1 MQIMD
6 SAFSVF
12 ALAIAFALIGL
23 NVYIT
28 SKILNVTD
36 LTCDGSVAIGG
47 CLYGA
52 LVVTGVNPVIAFILA
67 MFSGTLSGMV
77 TSSFKNN
84 LKIDTVLASVM
95 TLTGLQTF
103 IAKFYSFGQYGIANQ
118 SKTILGTLS
127 AVDNFIIVSI
137 VVTILGIFIYKVL
150 NSEYGLAMRAYGGGM
165 IISESLGI
173 DSRHMLMIG
182 LAMGNGISA
191 LAGALI
197 VQITGSFTVNMGSG
211 AFIFGLA
218 TLVIGQRL
226 FDMNNLK
233 TAVIG
238 CISISVIYKI
248 ILEMAT
254 VSGAESLGLEFD
266 NLLSVIILIFFR
278 SIVQSTDRGAYLEN
292 V

>member
-6 SAFSVF
+6 SAFSVI

-28 SKILNVTD
+28 SKILNITD

-52 LVVTGVNPVIAFILA
+52 LVVTGVNPIIAFILA
-67 MFSGTLSGMV
+67 IFCGALSGMV

-84 LKIDTVLASVM
+84 LKIDTVLASIM

-103 IAKFYSFGQYGIANQ
+103 ISKFYSFGQYGITNQ
-118 SKTILGTLS
+118 GKTILGSLS
-127 AVDNFIIVSI
+127 SVDNFIIVSV
-137 VVTILGIFIYKVL
+137 VVTIFGILIYKIL
-150 NSEYGLAMRAYGGGM
+150 NSEYGLAMRVYGGGV
-165 IISESLGI
+165 IVSESLGI

-182 LAMGNGISA
+182 LAIGNGISA

-197 VQITGSFTVNMGSG
+197 VQITGSFTVTMGSG
-211 AFIFGLA
+211 AFVFGLA

-226 FDMNNLK
+226 FDMDNLK
-233 TAVIG
+233 TAIIG
-238 CISISVIYKI
+238 CISVSIMYKI

-254 VSGAESLGLEFD
+254 VSGADSLGLEFD
-266 NLLSVIILIFFR
+266 NLLSVIVLIFFR
-278 SIVQSTDRGAYLEN
+278 SIVQSADRVTYLEN